1 MARRTTESAKARSAS
16 RDADS
21 TAPVRTIFL
30 RRGASSSVHRH
41 GESAAWIHVV
51 SGEIVEERWSPDPE
65 GGFVHERRVLR
76 RGQSM
81 AAPADALHRVSA
93 LEDAAF
99 VTTCACDCARAKA
112 APSSEIDAALLLSR
126 SGDDREWASATAIG
140 EPAPAGSDRSRTA
153 GR

>member
-1 MARRTTESAKARSAS
+1 MATPTRASRT
-16 RDADS
+16 RDADA

-30 RRGASSSVHRH
+30 RRGAASRIHAH
-41 GESAAWIHVV
+41 DEDAAWIHVI
-51 SGEIVEERWSPDPE
+51 SGAIVEERWARDAE

-99 VTTCACDCARAKA
+99 VTTCACDCARAKSA
-112 APSSEIDAALLLSR
+112 LPSEIDTVIRLSR
-126 SGDDREWASATAIG
+126 TGEDHAWASATALG
-140 EPAPAGSDRSRTA
+140 DPAPR
-153 GR
+153 